1 MERLAWFR
9 MKKIYLLILFLV
21 PLTVASSQEEIISES
36 SVQQRKSII
45 QQSPGDPEK
54 EFAEEFARENRI
66 PVRRVFDDG
75 RVIEIRRISQFGQPV
90 YLTTHNINAARTTS
104 TDKVWQNGGLG
115 LGLGGGG
122 IVVGVWDGGP
132 VRRTHT
138 EFEGRTRIID
148 NDTDPI
154 FHATHVAGTIGA
166 AGLRSEAR
174 GMANKTTIDSYTWEE
189 DNVEMR
195 SAAENGMLISNHSYG
210 YIHGWNFDEE
220 KERWEWHGT
229 ESISKQ
235 EDYNFG
241 FYSEDSRRWDA
252 IAYDNPKYLIVK
264 SAGNDRGEGPAPG
277 AEHFVWSG
285 NGWVK
290 STEVRQRDG
299 NGGYDCI
306 GTRATSKNILTVGAV
321 EDIPMGYNQPSDVKI
336 SSFSVFGPTDDGRIK
351 PDIVG
356 NGTSL
361 LSAGSASDVAYG
373 SSTGTSMS
381 APNISGSLA
390 LIQEH
395 YRNLNGTYMLSSLLK
410 ALVLHTADDAGNA
423 GPDYQYGWGL
433 MNTAKAVKHISDSKG
448 EMLLVDTLL
457 TGDNN
462 IYTLYSTGEEDVRI
476 TIAWTDPPG
485 KVPAPQLNPTDRIL
499 VNDLDIRL
507 RRVID
512 GHQFRPFTLDPANPA
527 KLAVSGDNK
536 LDNVEQILL
545 KNPLPGY
552 YTLTVSGKGSLESGK
567 QVYGLALAGVMKEFV
582 ASGTIKKEAV
592 NGDVVLTSAGSYLN
606 NMDVEWQIEP
616 ENNLPV
622 SFYFDYFST
631 EPDKDFVRI
640 YDGIDDAAPLLA
652 EFSGTLVNP
661 DTVIIAASGQ
671 MKVVFMSD
679 GSTTDKGFRGR
690 YCTVAPE
697 GSLSILGEE
706 FPCRETLTHYFAVA
720 GEGTEFTWES
730 LNHWSYN
737 ETSFNGIEI
746 QIGDTLDTLRVIPFN
761 RCGTG
766 QTAEQIITPLSEPPT
781 LTSITGDTVVCAGV
795 PVEFSTSVSKGAA
808 YAWEVPQS
816 WLGFSETFS
825 ITLVPDKISG
835 QVVVTGSN
843 ACGAGRPLQLQ
854 VDLLNVPG
862 TENIFT
868 DRVPP
873 CEGSVQPFYIDALPN
888 HTYQWSVNDDWEI
901 VEGMESDTAL
911 VKVGSSANFINV
923 LTKNKCGERESGR
936 LMLTAKLPE
945 LPLVEVVEDN
955 SGFTLLD
962 ATNRD
967 NYAGLQWY
975 RNGVEVM
982 GDAGRQ
988 NPLIVSKNGLYTA
1001 ASISDKECYNVL
1013 QEDAGILIEEDRF
1026 TFVSYRKNETTV
1038 VIENS
1043 MGTEAEV
1050 RLYSIFGRLEYF
1062 GKVQSGY
1069 NEVSFAG
1076 NGVYLLRFSG
1086 YGSKHVI
1093 KAAF

>member
-1 MERLAWFR
+1 MR
-9 MKKIYLLILFLV
+9 KKFLLILLLIPYAIV
-21 PLTVASSQEEIISES
+21 IAQEEIISEI

-45 QQSPGDPEK
+45 QQSLRDPEK
-54 EFAEEFARENRI
+54 VYAEDFARQNRI

-75 RVIEIRRISQFGQPV
+75 RVIEIRRITQFGQPL

-104 TDKVWQNGGLG
+104 TEKVWQNGGLG
-115 LGLGGGG
+115 LDLAGAG
-122 IVVGVWDGGP
+122 IVIGVWDGGP
-132 VRRTHT
+132 VRRTHS
-138 EFEGRTRIID
+138 EFEGRARIID
-148 NDTDPI
+148 NNTDPI

-174 GMANKTTIDSYTWEE
+174 GMANKTTIDSYTWEG

-210 YIHGWNFDEE
+210 YIHGWHYEEE

-235 EDYNFG
+235 EDFNFG
-241 FYSEDSRRWDA
+241 FYSEGSRNWDA
-252 IAYDNPKYLIVK
+252 IAYDNPMYLIVK
-264 SAGNDRGEGPAPG
+264 SAGNDRDEGPAPG

-299 NGGYDCI
+299 NGSYDCI

-321 EDIPMGYNQPSDVKI
+321 GDIPLGYNRPSDVKI
-336 SSFSVFGPTDDGRIK
+336 APFSVFGPTDDGRIK
-351 PDIVG
+351 PDVVG

-361 LSAGSASDVAYG
+361 LSAGDATDVSYG

-448 EMLLVDTLL
+448 EMLFVDTLL

-462 IYTLYSTGEEDVRI
+462 IYTFYSTGEEDVRI

-485 KVPAPQLNPTDRIL
+485 KVPAAQLNPTDRIL

-527 KLAVSGDNK
+527 KLAVPGDNK

-545 KNPLPGY
+545 TNPLPGY
-552 YTLTVSGKGSLESGK
+552 YTLAVSGKENLESGK
-567 QVYGLALAGVMKEFV
+567 QVYGLATSGVMKEYV
-582 ASGTIKKEAV
+582 ASGINRKEEV

-606 NMDVEWQIEP
+606 NMDVQWQIEP
-616 ENNLPV
+616 VNNQPV

-631 EPDKDFVRI
+631 EQGKDFVRI
-640 YDGIDDAAPLLA
+640 YDGFDDTAQLLA
-652 EFSGTLVNP
+652 EFSGALVNP
-661 DTVIIAASGQ
+661 DTVIVAPGGQ
-671 MKVVFMSD
+671 MSVVFVSD
-679 GSTTDKGFRGR
+679 ESTTDKGFRGR

-697 GSLSILGEE
+697 GSLSVIGEV
-706 FPCRETLTHYFAVA
+706 FPCKGTLVHYFALA
-720 GEGTEFTWES
+720 GEGTEFSWES
-730 LNHWSYN
+730 NSQWSYN
-737 ETSFNGIEI
+737 ETSFNGIEL
-746 QIGDTLDTLRVIPFN
+746 QIGYTVDTLRVIPYN
-761 RCGTG
+761 RCGVG
-766 QTAEQIITPLSEPPT
+766 QSVAQVIAPLSEPPT
-781 LTSITGDTVVCAGV
+781 LASITGDTIVCSGV
-795 PVEFSTSVSKGAA
+795 PVEYSTSVNAGAA
-808 YAWEVPQS
+808 YTWEIPQAWF
-816 WLGFSETFS
+816 GFSETSS
-825 ITLVPDKISG
+825 ITLIPDESSG
-835 QVVVTGSN
+835 QITVTGRN
-843 ACGAGRPLQLQ
+843 ACGAGPPLKLD
-854 VDLLNVPG
+854 VKLLDVPE
-862 TENIFT
+862 TQNIFT
-868 DRVPP
+868 DKVPP
-873 CEGSVQPFYIDALPN
+873 CEGSVQAFYINALPDHAYEWN
-888 HTYQWSVNDDWEI
+888 VNDDWEI
-901 VEGMESDTAL
+901 LKGMESDTVL

-923 LTKNKCGERESGR
+923 LTKNICGERQSGR

-945 LPLVEVVEDN
+945 LPKVEVTEDEQ
-955 SGFTLLD
+955 GFTLLHV
-962 ATNRD
+962 TNAD
-967 NYAGLQWY
+967 QFAGLQWY
-975 RNGVEVM
+975 H
-982 GDAGRQ
+982 AGEEIKGYQGIR
-988 NPLIVSKNGLYTA
+988 NPLIVSRNGLYTV

-1013 QEDAGILIEEDRF
+1013 PDDEGVLIEQDRF

-1038 VIENS
+1038 VIENTLA
-1043 MGTEAEV
+1043 TEAEV
-1050 RLYSIFGRLEYF
+1050 RFYSIFGRLEYI
-1062 GKVQSGY
+1062 GKVQPGY
-1069 NEVSFAG
+1069 NEVPFSG
-1076 NGVYLLRFSG
+1076 NGVHLLRFSG
-1086 YGSKHVI
+1086 FGRKHVI